1 MTAKKDTYI
10 SAREARL
17 EDENMNLRRELHRL
31 QIENEMLKNKLQ
43 RKISLNDKTQKMGR
57 PVDDKL
63 HLEIWK
69 LREQGYSIRAISEL
83 LDCSTST
90 VQRVIKIMTM

>member
-10 SAREARL
+10 SEREARL
-17 EDENMNLRRELHRL
+17 EDENMRLHR
-31 QIENEMLKNKLQ
+31 ENDRLRWEIAKLKEKLQ
-43 RKISLNDKTQKMGR
+43 RRVPRTDKTQKMGR

-63 HLEIWK
+63 HLETWK
-69 LREQGYSIRAISEL
+69 LREQGHSIRAISEL